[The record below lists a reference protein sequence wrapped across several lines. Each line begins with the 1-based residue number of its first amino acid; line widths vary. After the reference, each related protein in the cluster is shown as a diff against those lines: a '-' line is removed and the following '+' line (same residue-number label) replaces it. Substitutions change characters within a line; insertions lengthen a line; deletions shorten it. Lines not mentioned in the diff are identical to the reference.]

1 MIKLPFTFPYIPWT
15 ITRALGYVRQI
26 KNIYQR
32 VQYDAKPE
40 FATPLRHMWLGN
52 PKRIDAWFKMRQEDA
67 RRNP

>member
-1 MIKLPFTFPYIPWT
+1 MIKLPFTFSYVPWT

-32 VQYDAKPE
+32 VQYDKTPENAMPLKHFWLDAK
-40 FATPLRHMWLGN
+40 RV
-52 PKRIDAWFKMRQEDA
+52 DAWFQMRNEDA